1 MNGFL
6 GDIETNAK
14 NIPRSVLR
22 VFREAQES
30 HLHIESYMSSQSAHQ
45 ILKEAW
51 HQMSPQVQ
59 TYTYAQTHD
68 HHSFME
74 QKRLDLGFDHY
85 LWAIVSVGSSELPWI
100 STPACLLKEI
110 KNKTLIQFPDDSYAF
125 LCEHIQT
132 LYMAHEPNTDTS
144 RIDVKRIPSSFSNR
158 VQLFDSVLG
167 SRGNQSEPASFI
179 LVKFACETTTGT
191 EHAAQVTKYY
201 KIRVVL
207 HKNGMEETKT
217 CLFAHVRWFKEYSYQ
232 MDTIGVYVRKYENAF
247 HEEGAY
253 DPWVPV
259 HQISAQFIPFVFEQP
274 RPAGNLLPPKKVM
287 LPCRVDLKTPC

>member
-1 MNGFL
+1 MNGASAGKIPCYISARAVSMERCAVVGL
-6 GDIETNAK
+6 PITGKLALRSAVISASPGDSCSLYRHGCCGN
-14 NIPRSVLR
+14 RR
-22 VFREAQES
+22 V
-30 HLHIESYMSSQSAHQ
+30 
-45 ILKEAW
+45 
-51 HQMSPQVQ
+51 
-59 TYTYAQTHD
+59 
-68 HHSFME
+68 ME

-232 MDTIGVYVRKYENAF
+232 MDTIGVYIRKYENAF

-253 DPWVPV
+253 DPWVPL
-259 HQISAQFIPFVFEQP
+259 HQISAQFIPFVFEKP
-274 RPAGNLLPPKKVM
+274 RPDGDPLPPKKVM